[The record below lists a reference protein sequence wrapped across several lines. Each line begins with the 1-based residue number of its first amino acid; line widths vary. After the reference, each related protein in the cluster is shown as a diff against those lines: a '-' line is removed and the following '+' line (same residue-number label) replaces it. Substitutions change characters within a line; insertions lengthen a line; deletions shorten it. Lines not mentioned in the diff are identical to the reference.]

1 MSIAPQLR
9 DYQESAVTQTLAH
22 LSEVRTVGVVLPA
35 RSGKTVVIA
44 ELIRRMGVPTVVIAH
59 RTELLSQASAALADV
74 GIRHRV
80 IGSKELQRDC
90 VNEHLERVKRNFI
103 DPTARV
109 AIASVG
115 TLKGCDPRDPFIASV
130 RLALVDEMHHLLQE
144 NSWGKAIALLSPESK
159 VVGLTA
165 TFLRADGKGLGL
177 EADGLVERLV
187 IGPSPRELIQRGFI
201 CPWRPVMSS
210 SGVDLSGVALSSDG
224 DFNQDQVRKA
234 VHKNSRL
241 VGDVVKEYQKRCAGL
256 RGMTFCVDVDA
267 AVEQAEAFRAAGV
280 PAEVVT
286 GKTPGALRTRIMQA
300 FKNREVLQLVNVDL
314 FGEGVNVPGM
324 EVVSMARPTASFGLF
339 VQQAFRPLTF
349 APGKK
354 WGWIIDHVENFDR
367 HGAPDVARDWAKY
380 LKRRERTSRNSVS
393 DTIPTRT
400 CLHVDDD
407 GVPCAAVY
415 ERTLLACPICG
426 TKPVPVS
433 RGGPEQVDGDLF
445 ELDPEALRKLF
456 GEIARIDGAPVVP
469 YGADR
474 VVQMSVRKA
483 HAARQDAQAE
493 LRRTIALWAGWQMG
507 TLARSQAESYRRF
520 FFRYGRDVATACT
533 LGARE
538 AEELRVRIQADLDAE
553 NVVDSTVI
561 SA

>member
-1 MSIAPQLR
+1 M
-9 DYQESAVTQTLAH
+9 
-22 LSEVRTVGVVLPA
+22 LPA

-44 ELIRRMGVPTVVIAH
+44 EIIKRMGVPTVVIAH

-74 GIRHRV
+74 GIRHRI

-90 VNEHLERVKRNFI
+90 VTEHLDRIGRNLI

-109 AIASVG
+109 AVASVD
-115 TLKGCDPRDPFIASV
+115 TLKNCDSRDPFIASL
-130 RLALVDEMHHLLQE
+130 RLALVDEAHHLLE
-144 NSWGKAIALLSPESK
+144 ANKWGKAIALLSPDAK

-165 TFLRADGKGLGL
+165 TFLRADGAGLGI

-187 IGPSPRELIQRGFI
+187 VGPSARELIQRGFI

-210 SGVDLSGVALSSDG
+210 SGVDLSGVAIGAQG
-224 DFNQDQVRKA
+224 DYNQDQVRKA
-234 VHKNSRL
+234 VHKTTRL
-241 VGDVVKEYQKRCAGL
+241 VGDVVTEYKKRCMGM
-256 RGMTFCVDVDA
+256 RGMTFCVDVEA
-267 AVEQAEAFRAAGV
+267 AQEQAEAFRAAGV

-286 GKTPGALRTRIMQA
+286 GKTPGGLRTAIMRR
-300 FKNREVLQLVNVDL
+300 FKNRDVLQLVNVDL

-354 WGWIIDHVENFDR
+354 WGWVIDHVDNFQR
-367 HGAPDVARDWAKY
+367 HGAPDVARDWSKY
-380 LKRRERTSRNSVS
+380 LKRRERASRNAVV

-400 CLHVDDD
+400 CLHVHED
-407 GVPCAAVY
+407 GTPCAGVY
-415 ERTLLACPICG
+415 ERVLPACPYCG
-426 TKPVPVS
+426 HAPVPADRS
-433 RGGPEQVDGDLF
+433 GPAQVDGDLF
-445 ELDPEALRKLF
+445 ELDPEALRALF
-456 GEIARIDGAPVVP
+456 GDIARIDGAPLVP

-474 VVQMSVRKA
+474 VVQLSVQKNHRL
-483 HAARQDAQAE
+483 RQDAQAE
-493 LRRTIALWAGWQMG
+493 LRRVMALWAGWQMG
-507 TLARSQAESYRRF
+507 TLARSQSESYRRF